1 MEIQFRLPDLFVLTP
16 FSTLEGCHESY
27 VREDRSSTEWALGYG
42 ILPDHKSTRVY
53 ESEAELLANLAYND
67 PSTTKE
73 RLRIIGDYLVL
84 LVVIDEL
91 TDEQDAIGANA
102 AREVFSKVLV
112 LEEKA

>member
-1 MEIQFRLPDLFVLTP
+1 M
-16 FSTLEGCHESY
+16 
-27 VREDRSSTEWALGYG
+27 
-42 ILPDHKSTRVY
+42 
-53 ESEAELLANLAYND
+53 
-67 PSTTKE
+67 
-73 RLRIIGDYLVL
+73 L